1 MLRLK
6 DREIEIIKKKTKE
19 IIGDSE
25 IIIFGSRTDPNKK
38 GGDIDI
44 YIKPKGKISF
54 SQKLRLKTALE
65 DSLYKPVDI
74 LIASNSNREIEKEA
88 EKGVRISD

>member
-1 MLRLK
+1 MLRLR

-19 IIGDSE
+19 IIGESE

-44 YIKPKGKISF
+44 YIKPKGKVSF
-54 SQKLRLKTALE
+54 SQKLRLKTILE
-65 DSLYKPVDI
+65 DLLYKPVDI
-74 LIASNSNREIEKEA
+74 LVASDSKREIEKEA
-88 EKGVRISD
+88 EKGIRI